1 MLAAERSLSEKQKAA
16 AIVLE
21 RTSIQKNLDKTAKI
35 VPLQTMTGLT
45 VMGYENNE
53 GFAIIANDD
62 SFAPILGYSY
72 TEFSSTDMPDGLKWW
87 MNTMNKALEEKST
100 STNSADIQKI
110 VDENEFA
117 QSVSALTTAEWGQDY
132 PFYMKCPQSAASS
145 YPCLTGCV
153 ATAMAQIMQY
163 YKWPERG
170 IGSYSYETTLDGQP
184 TTLSANFGNT
194 VYDWDLMPDNYDYP
208 TEMQIE
214 QASQLMYHC
223 GVAVNTIYST
233 SISSAFEEDAIRA
246 LRENFNYS
254 KNIQIR
260 YRNKYSID
268 DWMFLVMRELNA
280 GRPILYTGQTPS
292 YNTHAFI
299 VDGYDE
305 KGLVHVNWGW
315 TGRYNGMYDISLLN
329 PSTGNQYS
337 EAQNMIIGIAPA
349 NKENIPYYAELYIYE
364 SALDVSFSSYLNLG
378 TTIRMYNGSE
388 NTEYGTLAILLEGEN
403 GYLHE
408 WTSKDTG
415 EEGLA
420 PWGNIL
426 LTSAMYLPIPNDL
439 PDGTYHVYAAFR
451 RKGETE
457 WIRPRYD
464 TDKINECVL
473 IKNGDNY
480 TANGIIT
487 YVGIDQDPTVTALP
501 QQIMPL
507 GGTTDGQIYVYDF
520 YGRCVYEA
528 PATSFK
534 KEDIPGNG
542 FFLIKRGLHTEKI
555 WK

>member
-132 PFYMKCPQSAASS
+132 PFYMKCPQSVASS

-268 DWMFLVMRELNA
+268 DWMFL
-280 GRPILYTGQTPS
+280 S
-292 YNTHAFI
+292 C
-299 VDGYDE
+299 
-305 KGLVHVNWGW
+305 
-315 TGRYNGMYDISLLN
+315 
-329 PSTGNQYS
+329 
-337 EAQNMIIGIAPA
+337 A
-349 NKENIPYYAELYIYE
+349 N
-364 SALDVSFSSYLNLG
+364 
-378 TTIRMYNGSE
+378 
-388 NTEYGTLAILLEGEN
+388 
-403 GYLHE
+403 
-408 WTSKDTG
+408 
-415 EEGLA
+415 
-420 PWGNIL
+420 
-426 LTSAMYLPIPNDL
+426 
-439 PDGTYHVYAAFR
+439 
-451 RKGETE
+451 
-457 WIRPRYD
+457 
-464 TDKINECVL
+464 
-473 IKNGDNY
+473 
-480 TANGIIT
+480 
-487 YVGIDQDPTVTALP
+487 
-501 QQIMPL
+501 
-507 GGTTDGQIYVYDF
+507 
-520 YGRCVYEA
+520 
-528 PATSFK
+528 
-534 KEDIPGNG
+534 
-542 FFLIKRGLHTEKI
+542 
-555 WK
+555 